1 MSLLNRVDEFD
12 YCSEYGFVSQLLH
25 ISVEI
30 AKCSE
35 PVSKMTLTG
44 FEGVPINK
52 VPT

>member
-1 MSLLNRVDEFD
+1 V
-12 YCSEYGFVSQLLH
+12 H

-30 AKCSE
+30 AKCSD

-52 VPT
+52 VPTYRESGVDSNGILI